1 MDPEREAKIAEAME
15 ELRINYN
22 LRQYRVCM
30 MICQCLAEKFKE
42 MADRTQK

>member
-30 MICQCLAEKFKE
+30 MICQCLEEKFRELAEK
-42 MADRTQK
+42 TQK